1 MANISLRSNSRSP
14 YGMTHMSNITGYNN
28 GNKKTKSRYKILDI
42 RRALFCAKSYDM
54 PWTYYP
60 SFNLDKPSL
69 LCRSRKTVN
78 EDVWTWAER
87 CTPSVLK
94 SLWFHLWGQV
104 HVLWQRHSPSWQAF
118 SWHTYSETYVH
129 RLRLAAMKD
138 LACGRSREAGEV
150 CWTKWQGYGALS
162 SECPGWL
169 RRFPFCTHM
178 HCVGQYYSSQGG
190 LLQVQGAL
198 LLRRLETILGR
209 SCRERH
215 LAHASEPRYSASRF
229 GDNCVERPSPLPS
242 WLSCL
247 LRSKSSFQALLQW
260 KYNGKTPSS
269 NMFYTWIYAW
279 ASTLTVVA
287 LT

>member
-1 MANISLRSNSRSP
+1 MGIKRQ
-14 YGMTHMSNITGYNN
+14 
-28 GNKKTKSRYKILDI
+28 KSRKILDI
-42 RRALFCAKSYDM
+42 RRAFFCAKSYDM
-54 PWTYYP
+54 SWTYYP
-60 SFNLDKPSL
+60 SFNLDEPSL
-69 LCRSRKTVN
+69 LCRSLKTVN

-87 CTPSVLK
+87 CTPSVFK

-138 LACGRSREAGEV
+138 LACGRSKEAGEV

-190 LLQVQGAL
+190 LLQVQEEHYFSG
-198 LLRRLETILGR
+198 GW
-209 SCRERH
+209 
-215 LAHASEPRYSASRF
+215 
-229 GDNCVERPSPLPS
+229 RPSWGDPVGSATLPMPANHDIRLPELEIIALRGPLLCP
-242 WLSCL
+242 
-247 LRSKSSFQALLQW
+247 
-260 KYNGKTPSS
+260 PD
-269 NMFYTWIYAW
+269 
-279 ASTLTVVA
+279 
-287 LT
+287 